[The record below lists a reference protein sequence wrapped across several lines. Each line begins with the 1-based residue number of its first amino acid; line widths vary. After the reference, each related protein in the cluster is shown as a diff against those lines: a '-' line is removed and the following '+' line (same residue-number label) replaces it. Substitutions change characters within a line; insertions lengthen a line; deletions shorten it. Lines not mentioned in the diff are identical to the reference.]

1 MAWTADIID
10 KYNEGNKRVHVL
22 SCTADAATQNVDSG
36 LEIIDHFLITA
47 QSISTAGDNPA
58 VYANSGAAGTSIAGT
73 LGCSGFTS
81 GDVFYLKV
89 YGR

>member
-1 MAWTADIID
+1 MAWTVDIIT
-10 KYNEGNKRVHVL
+10 KYSEGNQRVHVL

-36 LEIIDHFLITA
+36 LEIIDHFTIGPQSLTA
-47 QSISTAGDNPA
+47 MAQ
-58 VYANSGAAGTSIAGT
+58 VYANSGAAGTSLAGT

-81 GDVFYLKV
+81 GDVFYIRV